1 MIHRILFA
9 LLAVA
14 ATIIPATAQSSTDPL
29 FPLPEVPDELTSLQD
44 RTGYLLEHYWDRCN
58 FKQALSSKA
67 KFAKSFDTYVDL
79 MKAGSRHAV
88 MRSIY
93 KLLGSL
99 EKQPKELLFV
109 VQQAEAIMYSDTAT
123 FRSDEA
129 YIPFAR
135 AIAENKKIDRD
146 TKEHYAAHA
155 RILSGSAKG
164 MEAPKLQYTDSLG
177 VSHTLDADTAQYVI
191 LFFNDPR
198 DVDSMISRGRIAANP
213 TANLLV
219 KKGLIRIAAIT
230 PGKPDNEW
238 KSLASRYPEGW
249 IVGAAPDAASIY
261 DLRNF
266 PTIYVLDKNLNI
278 IDKGT
283 STNQLINLFN
293 SL

>member
-9 LLAVA
+9 LIAVA
-14 ATIIPATAQSSTDPL
+14 ATIIPATAQSSSDPL
-29 FPLPEVPDELTSLQD
+29 FPLPEVPDELTTLQD

-93 KLLGSL
+93 KLLGTL
-99 EKQPKELLFV
+99 EKQPKELLFIA
-109 VQQAEAIMYSDTAT
+109 QQAEAIMYSDTAT

-135 AIAENKKIDRD
+135 AIADNKKIDRD

-155 RILSGSAKG
+155 RILAGSAKG
-164 MEAPKLQYTDSLG
+164 MEAPELQYTDTLG
-177 VSHTLDADTAQYVI
+177 ASHTLAADTAQYVI

-213 TANLLV
+213 TATELV
-219 KKGLIRIAAIT
+219 KRGLIRIASIT
-230 PGKPDNEW
+230 PSKPDAEW
-238 KSLASRYPEGW
+238 KTLASRYPEGW
-249 IVGAAPDAASIY
+249 IVGTAPDAASSY

-266 PTIYVLDKNLNI
+266 PTIYVLDKDLHI
-278 IDKGT
+278 VDKDT
-283 STNQLINLFN
+283 STDQLIYLFN

>member
-9 LLAVA
+9 LIAVA
-14 ATIIPATAQSSTDPL
+14 ATIIPATAQSSSDPL
-29 FPLPEVPDELTSLQD
+29 FPLPVVPDDLTTLQD

-93 KLLGSL
+93 KLLGTL
-99 EKQPKELLFV
+99 EKQPKELLFIA
-109 VQQAEAIMYSDTAT
+109 QQAEAIMYSDTAT

-135 AIAENKKIDRD
+135 AIADNKKIDRD
-146 TKEHYAAHA
+146 IKEHYAAHA
-155 RILSGSAKG
+155 RILAGSAKG
-164 MEAPKLQYTDSLG
+164 MDAPVLQYTDTLG
-177 VSHTLDADTAQYVI
+177 ASRTLAADTAQYVI

-213 TANLLV
+213 TAAELV
-219 KKGLIRIAAIT
+219 KRGLIRIAAIT
-230 PGKPDNEW
+230 PSQPDAEW
-238 KSLASRYPEGW
+238 KTLASRYPEGW
-249 IVGAAPDAASIY
+249 IVGTAPDAASLY

-266 PTIYVLDKNLNI
+266 PTIYVLDKDLHI
-278 IDKGT
+278 VDKDT
-283 STNQLINLFN
+283 STDQLIYLFN

>member
-9 LLAVA
+9 LIAVA
-14 ATIIPATAQSSTDPL
+14 ATIIPATAQSSSDPL
-29 FPLPEVPDELTSLQD
+29 FPLPEVPDELTTLQD

-93 KLLGSL
+93 KLLGTL
-99 EKQPKELLFV
+99 EKQPKELLFIA
-109 VQQAEAIMYSDTAT
+109 QQAEAIMYSDTAT

-135 AIAENKKIDRD
+135 AIADNKKIDRD
-146 TKEHYAAHA
+146 IKEHYAAHA
-155 RILSGSAKG
+155 RILAGSAKG
-164 MEAPKLQYTDSLG
+164 MDAPVLQYTDTLG
-177 VSHTLDADTAQYVI
+177 ASHTLAADTAQYVI

-213 TANLLV
+213 TAAELV
-219 KKGLIRIAAIT
+219 KRGLIRIAAIT
-230 PGKPDNEW
+230 PSQPDAEW
-238 KSLASRYPEGW
+238 KTLASRYPEGW
-249 IVGAAPDAASIY
+249 IVGTAPDAASLY

-266 PTIYVLDKNLNI
+266 PTIYVLDKDLHI
-278 IDKGT
+278 VDKDT
-283 STNQLINLFN
+283 STDQLIYLFN